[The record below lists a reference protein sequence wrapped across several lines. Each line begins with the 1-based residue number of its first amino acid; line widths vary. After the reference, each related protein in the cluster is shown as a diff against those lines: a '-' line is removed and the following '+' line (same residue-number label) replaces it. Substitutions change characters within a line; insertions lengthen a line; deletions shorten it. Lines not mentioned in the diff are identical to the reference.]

1 MPKSKQTPGMLLKS
15 LMEKYHL
22 NCNKLSKQ
30 IKMSNAM
37 VRLISLDQAGVSA
50 STALRFAKFF
60 GTSAESWLILQA
72 QYDLAEAAADKAL
85 TKEVATISKAAIP
98 AKTAV
103 VKKAVKKPAARG
115 KKPAARGRK
124 PKSKA

>member
-1 MPKSKQTPGMLLKS
+1 MLLKG

-72 QYDLAEAAADKAL
+72 QYDLAEASTDKAL
-85 TKEVATISKAAIP
+85 VREVAGISKAVISV
-98 AKTAV
+98 KTAAPP
-103 VKKAVKKPAARG
+103 KAAKKPAARG

-124 PKSKA
+124 PKAKV